1 MESKLLLDDGEITR
15 TLERLAYQILEK
27 HEKCENIMLVGI
39 ERRGADLARRLQK
52 ILSSTVNHEVALGTL
67 DINLYRDD
75 WTSMDASP
83 RVGQSNIPQDVTG
96 VAVILIDD
104 VLYTGR
110 TIRSALEAILDSA
123 GPAPLSFWFSLTAGT
138 ASFPSRPT
146 TLAAPSIRPGKST
159 WMSCLKNATA
169 RTKCAFPATDPWQKP
184 FCLCRQ
190 HYCGR
195 LFLYPLV

>member
-27 HEKCENIMLVGI
+27 HERCENIMLVGI

-110 TIRSALEAILDSA
+110 TIRSALEAILDY
-123 GPAPLSFWFSLTAGT
+123 GR
-138 ASFPSRPT
+138 PSSVELLVLIDRGHRELPIQADYVGRT
-146 TLAAPSIRPGKST
+146 INTSREEHVDVLLEERDGKNEVRIS
-159 WMSCLKNATA
+159 
-169 RTKCAFPATDPWQKP
+169 RD
-184 FCLCRQ
+184 
-190 HYCGR
+190 
-195 LFLYPLV
+195 

>member
-67 DINLYRDD
+67 DITLYRDD
-75 WTSMDASP
+75 WTSMDAPP
-83 RVGQSNIPQDVTG
+83 RVGQSHIPQDVTG
-96 VAVILIDD
+96 VAVILIAD

-110 TIRSALEAILDSA
+110 TIRSALEAILDY
-123 GPAPLSFWFSLTAGT
+123 GR
-138 ASFPSRPT
+138 PSSVELLVLIDRGHRELPIQADYVGRT
-146 TLAAPSIRPGKST
+146 INTSREEHVDVLLEERDGKNEVRIS
-159 WMSCLKNATA
+159 
-169 RTKCAFPATDPWQKP
+169 RD
-184 FCLCRQ
+184 
-190 HYCGR
+190 
-195 LFLYPLV
+195 

>member
-110 TIRSALEAILDSA
+110 TIRSALEAILDY
-123 GPAPLSFWFSLTAGT
+123 GR
-138 ASFPSRPT
+138 PSSVELLVLIDRGHRELPIR
-146 TLAAPSIRPGKST
+146 ADFVGKNVPSS
-159 WMSCLKNATA
+159 SHENV
-169 RTKCAFPATDPWQKP
+169 
-184 FCLCRQ
+184 
-190 HYCGR
+190 R
-195 LFLYPLV
+195 LFLEEVDGVSAVEVLEMAPGDRAGSAPLGLDQLKEKEA